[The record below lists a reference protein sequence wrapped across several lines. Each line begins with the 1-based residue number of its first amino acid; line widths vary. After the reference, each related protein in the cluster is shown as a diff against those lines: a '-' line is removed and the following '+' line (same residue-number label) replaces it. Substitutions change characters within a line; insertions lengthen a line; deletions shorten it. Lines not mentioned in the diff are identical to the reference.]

1 MIYDFWVQEPYK
13 TFLINW
19 QKTIEWRL
27 NKWKF
32 KKIKKWD
39 ILVMDTWEKFEVLWK
54 NIYKTFYEMMKIE
67 WLEKILPDK
76 KDIQD
81 WVESVYYKFYSKEME
96 KEFWIVWIM
105 VKLLD
110 LSK

>member
-32 KKIKKWD
+32 KEIKNWD
-39 ILVMDTWEKFEVLWK
+39 ILLMDTWEKFEVLWTK
-54 NIYKTFYEMMKIE
+54 IYETFFDMIETEGIENII
-67 WLEKILPDK
+67 PDK
-76 KDIQD
+76 KTIEE
-81 WVESVYYKFYSKEME
+81 WVKVYYKFYSKEME
-96 KEFWIVWIM
+96 KQFWVVWIFL
-105 VKLLD
+105 KLLIN
-110 LSK
+110 